1 MSFNADYSALQSVKY
16 NLARLSV
23 DMRKQGEQA
32 IKRCAENLLMQA
44 RALAPMDT
52 GALRESGKVK
62 KISNS
67 EYQVIF
73 DVTVKDRMKKLG
85 KPLDGVSNPN
95 FHYSGL
101 QHDMIDW
108 KHKIGQALF
117 LEEPYEANKDGYMD
131 TIKNAIQNTIR
142 RTNWQRRSSGWS
154 RRGRR

>member
-117 LEEPYEANKDGYMD
+117 LEEPYEANKAEYMD
-131 TIKNAIQNTIR
+131 TIKATIQNTIR